1 MVTHEAPLTA
11 GFAAEIAATV
21 QSECFLNLEAPVMR
35 VSCSRAALS
44 RGAANG
50 VLLALLRLRT
60 HPCLRCVVASCLT
73 SNALRSLTLLQVCG
87 ADTPFPL
94 AMEKIYLPDELKVFD
109 AVKTAIEF

>member
-35 VSCSRAALS
+35 V
-44 RGAANG
+44 
-50 VLLALLRLRT
+50 
-60 HPCLRCVVASCLT
+60 
-73 SNALRSLTLLQVCG
+73 CG